1 MYQEILKRELGG
13 YRSRD
18 VGGGGHLDHY
28 RCVTFGVSGP
38 TMDSS
43 GIAFITRD
51 KNSPLNL

>member
-1 MYQEILKRELGG
+1 MHQEILKRELGG
-13 YRSRD
+13 YRGRD

-28 RCVTFGVSGP
+28 RCVAFGVSGP

-43 GIAFITRD
+43 GIAFIARD